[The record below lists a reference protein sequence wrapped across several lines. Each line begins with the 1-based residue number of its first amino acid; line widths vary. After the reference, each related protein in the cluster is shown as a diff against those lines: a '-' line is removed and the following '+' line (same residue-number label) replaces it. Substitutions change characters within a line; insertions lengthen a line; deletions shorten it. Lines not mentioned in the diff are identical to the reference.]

1 MKYATRRVCLFHRN
15 RQDGEIF
22 TFESLKEEE
31 IKKADGWYESK
42 NEMLGAIEPEKAEP
56 PVEKLPDLD
65 KEIKEIVKEFPELKG
80 EDGEPKPF
88 TCDVC
93 GFVGNS
99 LRSLNMHKLGKH
111 RVR

>member
-1 MKYATRRVCLFHRN
+1 MTRKVWLFNSNKR
-15 RQDGEIF
+15 DGEVF
-22 TFESLKEEE
+22 TFETLEAE
-31 IKKADGWYESK
+31 IAKKDEGWFESK
-42 NEMLGAIEPEKAEP
+42 NEMLAAIEPAKAEP
-56 PVEKLPDLD
+56 AVEKLPDLD
-65 KEIKEIVKEFPELKG
+65 KEIKEIVEEFPGLKD
-80 EDGEPKPF
+80 EDSEPKPF